1 MSTPMVLLLVYLPAI
16 FGVSILGGWLPR
28 RFQMTHTRT
37 QLIMSLVAGLMLG
50 VAFFHLIPH
59 AALAKTATIDFAMA
73 WVMAGLVFM
82 LVLLRLFHFHQH
94 DFDEAHGSCGEGG
107 ANTHSHGHAHDHS
120 HIQPPGGPFTWMGLL
135 LGFAIHTLVDGI
147 ALGAV
152 MRAGTGSDAGIL
164 GLGVFLAI
172 FLHKPLDALSIET
185 VLAAS
190 GQSPRHRHWINLIF
204 SLLCPVAAV
213 IFWYSVELSPAD
225 GRILA
230 AALAFSAGAFIC
242 IALGDL
248 LPEIQFHSH
257 DRGKLTLLFMLGI
270 AIAWGIGVVEPAHIL
285 QL

>member
-1 MSTPMVLLLVYLPAI
+1 MSAAAILLLIYLPAI
-16 FGVSILGGWLPR
+16 FAVSMLGGCLPR
-28 RFQMTHTRT
+28 RFHMTHTRT
-37 QLIMSLVAGLMLG
+37 QLVMSLVAGLMLG

-59 AALAKTATIDFAMA
+59 AALAKTASIDFAMA

-94 DFDEAHGSCGEGG
+94 DFDEAHANCAEGG
-107 ANTHSHGHAHDHS
+107 ANAHSHGHAHDHS
-120 HIQPPGGPFTWMGLL
+120 HSLPPGGPFTWMGLL
-135 LGFAIHTLVDGI
+135 LGLGIHTLVDGV

-190 GQSPRHRHWINLIF
+190 GQSPRRRHWINLIF
-204 SLLCPVAAV
+204 SLLCPAAAV
-213 IFWYSVELSPAD
+213 IFWYFVELSPSD
-225 GRILA
+225 GKTLA

-257 DRGKLTLLFMLGI
+257 DRMKLTVLFVLGI
-270 AIAWGIGVVEPAHIL
+270 VLAWGIGVVEPAHIL
-285 QL
+285 